1 MLAMKALL
9 RTFSIVALALAA
21 ASCKS
26 SRGSDQIS
34 DELLNTQVYTKV
46 GMHFDAKRG
55 RYVMA
60 STNYISVPIYLPP
73 GSELTLTKK
82 GRGGF
87 TLIDGEDTEHV
98 IEFRPKHSM
107 MTMGKWYDMHFSSM
121 PVQLPESLTNE
132 ERDGKHS
139 DVDFLLQAFDAH
151 ERQSQHLMEQQL
163 ALPAYE
169 QLLKGGHTFNLLDA
183 RGAISVTERAAYI
196 GRIRN
201 LARAVA
207 KSYLASRARLGFPMA
222 KKERADEVLQ
232 KLAADEA
239 KKNKKAKKS
248 KAAS

>member
-132 ERDGKHS
+132 ERDGIAEG
-139 DVDFLLQAFDAH
+139 V
-151 ERQSQHLMEQQL
+151 
-163 ALPAYE
+163 
-169 QLLKGGHTFNLLDA
+169 
-183 RGAISVTERAAYI
+183 
-196 GRIRN
+196 
-201 LARAVA
+201 
-207 KSYLASRARLGFPMA
+207 ARLGMSRSAVF
-222 KKERADEVLQ
+222 
-232 KLAADEA
+232 LALGYPPKSNNPSLKATSLRYEA
-239 KKNKKAKKS
+239 RRFVSRRVYFDDNDVVS
-248 KAAS
+248 KITP